1 MSEKVT
7 TGNSVGKS
15 RMKLLLPWDL
25 KLMVLSYSQRTH
37 TGIQSHTYG
46 LTIDDL
52 GIHTDARVVNDHF
65 IVKKKQDPNVTSRSV
80 EFFLST
86 VNFRQF
92 PAHLPSICLYYQYY
106 IFKKTF
112 WETFYFISTVT
123 FLAIKRVL
131 METRLY
137 LTRRCRKNS
146 VCHHFLTYP
155 TRCEQCVRDW
165 GTLILPT

>member
-7 TGNSVGKS
+7 TGNSVGKL

-65 IVKKKQDPNVTSRSV
+65 IVKKKKIQTSRH
-80 EFFLST
+80 
-86 VNFRQF
+86 
-92 PAHLPSICLYYQYY
+92 A
-106 IFKKTF
+106 
-112 WETFYFISTVT
+112 
-123 FLAIKRVL
+123 A
-131 METRLY
+131 
-137 LTRRCRKNS
+137 
-146 VCHHFLTYP
+146 
-155 TRCEQCVRDW
+155 
-165 GTLILPT
+165 